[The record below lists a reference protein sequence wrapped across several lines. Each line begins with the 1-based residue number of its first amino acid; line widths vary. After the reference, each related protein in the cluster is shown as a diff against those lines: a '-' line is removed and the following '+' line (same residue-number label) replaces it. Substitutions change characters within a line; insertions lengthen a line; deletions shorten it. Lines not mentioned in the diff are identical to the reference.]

1 MRLEDARRLT
11 GPNLYGSRPLVLA
24 ELRLDAC
31 EGPASVSRDLEAAL
45 NRLRAALSLP
55 PVALRVLKATPSWV
69 AVAFD
74 APLDEMLVGAELLEW
89 AASDAGGPSEPKLGE
104 LRALLARDRSP
115 RLPALEEEA
124 TRRGVPFLW
133 DDELVSL
140 GHGKRS
146 VSYPRHELPEPEAV
160 PWDSL
165 GAMPVA
171 LVTGTNGKTTST
183 RLLARMVQEGG
194 RAVGSSCSDSVTIA
208 GTTVREG
215 DWTGP
220 AAARVVLRSPEVE
233 VAVLETARGGILRRG
248 LAVDA
253 ADVALLTN
261 VSDDHLGG
269 YGIESLDEMLEVK
282 AVVARAV
289 RPGGTVV
296 LNARDARL
304 VALAPTLQAAVTWFA
319 DLDGGA
325 DERLVAAHL
334 SAGGRAVLARG
345 GELVV
350 AEGATQTPLLPVAA
364 VPITFGG
371 TARYNVENALGA
383 TAAAVALG
391 VPREAIARALQTFSA
406 ADNPGRGEAWTRDG
420 VTVLLDFAHNPEGV
434 SGALQVARA
443 LLGPGGRLSVITG
456 SAGDRSD
463 QELETIC
470 GRITAAGPAHVYL
483 RELDHYLRG
492 RQAGEVPAI
501 FRRALGNLGLGE
513 ERISVVG
520 SELAGLEAA
529 TREARAGDVVALLV
543 HVERAPVRDS
553 LAAAGW
559 RRAAASALT
568 PPA

>member
-11 GPNLYGSRPLVLA
+11 GPNLFGPRPLVLA

-45 NRLRAALSLP
+45 NRLRAALGLS
-55 PVALRVLKATPSWV
+55 PVSLRVLKATPSWV
-69 AVAFD
+69 AVAFE

-89 AASDAGGPSEPKLGE
+89 AATEPGALAEPKLGE
-104 LRALLARDRSP
+104 LRAQLARDRNP
-115 RLPALEEEA
+115 RLPALEAEA
-124 TRRGVPFLW
+124 ARRGVPFLW

-146 VSYPRHELPEPEAV
+146 VVYPRHELPEAAAV
-160 PWDSL
+160 PWASL

-194 RAVGSSCSDSVTIA
+194 RAVGSSCSDSVTLA

-220 AAARVVLRSPEVE
+220 AAARLVLRSPEVE

-269 YGIESLDEMLEVK
+269 YGIDSLDEMAEVK
-282 AVVARAV
+282 GVVARAV

-296 LNARDARL
+296 LNARDPRL
-304 VALAPTLQAAVTWFA
+304 VALAPTLPATVAYFA

-325 DERLVAAHL
+325 DPEALAAH
-334 SAGGRAVLARG
+334 LARG
-345 GELVV
+345 GSACVAKGGQLVAV
-350 AEGATQTPLLPVAA
+350 SGGVETPLLPVAA
-364 VPITFGG
+364 LPLSFGG

-383 TAAAVALG
+383 AAAATALG
-391 VPREAIARALQTFSA
+391 VPREAIVRALATFGA
-406 ADNPGRGEAWTRDG
+406 EDNPGRGETWTKDG
-420 VTVLLDFAHNPEGV
+420 VTLFLDFAHNPEGV
-434 SGALQVARA
+434 GAALQVARG
-443 LLGPGGRLSVITG
+443 LLGDGGRLTVITG
-456 SAGDRSD
+456 SAGDRTD
-463 QELETIC
+463 AELEAIVE
-470 GRITAAGPAHVYL
+470 RIIAAKPARVLL
-483 RELDHYLRG
+483 RELEHYLRG
-492 RQAGEVPAI
+492 RAPGEVPALLH
-501 FRRALGNLGLGE
+501 RALVARGLTDGQL
-513 ERISVVG
+513 
-520 SELAGLEAA
+520 ELAASETGAVEVALGGAH
-529 TREARAGDVVALLV
+529 AGDVVALLV
-543 HVERAPVRDS
+543 HVDREPVRAFLS
-553 LAAAGW
+553 GARW
-559 RRAAASALT
+559 RRG
-568 PPA
+568 